1 VAGFELFPP
10 APPLLPYAAARVA
23 YVPGALPLFAMPGF
37 CILPCAACAA
47 CAACAWLMA
56 LSAVFI
62 PVTPPLAHIEVL
74 LASELSG
81 AIL

>member
-1 VAGFELFPP
+1 VAGFVLFPP
-10 APPLLPYAAARVA
+10 TPPLLPYAAARVA
-23 YVPGALPLFAMPGF
+23 YVPGALPGI
-37 CILPCAACAA
+37 CILPCAA

-62 PVTPPLAHIEVL
+62 PVTPLAHIEVL

>member
-1 VAGFELFPP
+1 MAGFELFAP
-10 APPLLPYAAARVA
+10 APPLRPYAAARVA
-23 YVPGALPLFAMPGF
+23 YMPGALPLSSMPAR

-47 CAACAWLMA
+47 CAGLMA